1 MNVRFWIAAFMMIS
15 LSVAEAEAANTA
27 PPAIRIS
34 PRSPALPPSKSWFRE
49 KYLVGFY
56 AIDYDYNLNRFE
68 FGDNDR
74 DMCPDVYKLA
84 TLFAIT
90 GRYFLEM
97 KHTCASLYV
106 QLPTNNNDSH
116 IVYNIDYNIDYIL
129 PRSFELQDLEMI
141 YIIATDVLQFLGQL
155 LCYIFD
161 IGITIL
167 SVIFASCFTL
177 FMVILMF
184 CQYW

>member
-1 MNVRFWIAAFMMIS
+1 MMMMMIS
-15 LSVAEAEAANTA
+15 LSAAEAETANTA

-34 PRSPALPPSKSWFRE
+34 HRSPALPPSKSWFRE

-106 QLPTNNNDSH
+106 QLPTINNDSH
-116 IVYNIDYNIDYIL
+116 IDYIS
-129 PRSFELQDLEMI
+129 PPSFKLQDLEII
-141 YIIATDVLQFLGQL
+141 YIIATDVLQFLGQF

-167 SVIFASCFTL
+167 SLVFASCFTL

-184 CQYW
+184 CQY

>member
-1 MNVRFWIAAFMMIS
+1 MNIRFWITGLMMMS
-15 LSVAEAEAANTA
+15 LSVAEADAANTA

-34 PRSPALPPSKSWFRE
+34 PRSSSSPPSKSWFRE
-49 KYLVGFY
+49 KYLLGSY
-56 AIDYDYNLNRFE
+56 EIYYDYNINRFE

-84 TLFAIT
+84 TIYAIT
-90 GRYFLEM
+90 GRYLQEI

-106 QLPTNNNDSH
+106 QLPTNNNESH
-116 IVYNIDYNIDYIL
+116 IDYIL
-129 PRSFELQDLEMI
+129 PRSFEIQDLEMI
-141 YIIATDVLQFLGQL
+141 YIIVTDVLQFLGHF

-167 SVIFASCFTL
+167 SVVFAACFTL
-177 FMVILMF
+177 FMVILLF
-184 CQYW
+184 CKY

>member
-1 MNVRFWIAAFMMIS
+1 MMT
-15 LSVAEAEAANTA
+15 LSAAEAEAANTA
-27 PPAIRIS
+27 PPAIKIS

-56 AIDYDYNLNRFE
+56 AIDYDYNINRFE

-74 DMCPDVYKLA
+74 DMCPDVYKLS

-106 QLPTNNNDSH
+106 ELPTNNNDSH
-116 IVYNIDYNIDYIL
+116 IDYIL

-141 YIIATDVLQFLGQL
+141 YIIATDVLQFLGQF

-167 SVIFASCFTL
+167 SLVFASCFTL

-184 CQYW
+184 CQY